1 MVKISCQS
9 RFFYAAM
16 AGVFLSAWVGG
27 SGRAQN
33 ETGRDQLPEFNAKQ
47 KSELNSG
54 KAILLP
60 HRPDESKSGK
70 IDKKFSTFAIFLPDV
85 SVKEAWDVVNDKEG
99 ATKFVGGVLK
109 SDVLEKGGNW
119 MLLEQETVIGGPK
132 KSYRYVL
139 KYTLSPHEKALFTY
153 KEGEV
158 NDVQGGWW
166 FFERKEKKGMYLVY
180 SLYIDPGIFAP
191 QFIVRSGMK
200 KSLPET
206 LGYMK
211 AEILRRKKKRGR

>member
-1 MVKISCQS
+1 MTVS
-9 RFFYAAM
+9 RRWWQLTFSLVLLVILP
-16 AGVFLSAWVGG
+16 GIIDSPNNERTGDKLPVLSE
-27 SGRAQN
+27 QN
-33 ETGRDQLPEFNAKQ
+33 LKDLR
-47 KSELNSG
+47 SG
-54 KAILLP
+54 KAVMMP
-60 HRPDESKSGK
+60 RRPDESWGGK
-70 IDKKFSTFAIFLPDV
+70 IDKKFTTFAIFLPDI
-85 SVKEAWDVVNDKEG
+85 SVKEAWEVVNDKDG

-109 SDVLEKGGNW
+109 SKILEKGDKW
-119 MLLEQETVIGGPK
+119 MLIEQETIIGGPK

-139 KYTLSPHEKALFTY
+139 KYRLSPFERALFTY

-166 FFERKEKKGMYLVY
+166 FFEEKEKKGMYLIY
-180 SLYIDPGIFAP
+180 SLYIDPGLFAP

-211 AEILRRKKKRGR
+211 AEILRRKSEKE